1 MNGGT
6 ITSFNSALR
15 VSNGGTI
22 NATNVNA
29 TATGAN
35 AIGVNAN
42 NGTINLTSG
51 SGSPLWL
58 EPEIPVSMR
67 QAAATSPRPA

>member
-1 MNGGT
+1 M
-6 ITSFNSALR
+6 AEP
-15 VSNGGTI
+15 I

-51 SGSPLWL
+51 S
-58 EPEIPVSMR
+58 
-67 QAAATSPRPA
+67 Q